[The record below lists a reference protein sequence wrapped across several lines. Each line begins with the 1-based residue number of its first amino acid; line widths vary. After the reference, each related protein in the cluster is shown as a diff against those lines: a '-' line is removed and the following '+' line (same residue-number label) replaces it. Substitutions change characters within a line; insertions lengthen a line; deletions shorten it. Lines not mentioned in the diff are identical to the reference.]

1 MIEDGPDRRTML
13 KLMLAAGVNMQLH
26 AEQATNVSPT
36 NSGSQDR
43 TYWLGMMQRVAEPV
57 LTAMQARRLRELMP
71 VEARLGE
78 VEERSKST
86 HLEAVGR
93 LLFGIA
99 PWLEHGPRDGSE
111 GALRERY
118 ATAARAGL
126 ESGADPASP
135 DYLRFGD
142 TRQSLV
148 DAAFLGLAILHA
160 PIELWS
166 KLTELCRSNLVR
178 GLKATR
184 SLTPNNNNWLLFVA
198 MVEATLRF
206 AGEQWEKERVD
217 HAIDQHE
224 KWYLGDGIYGDGPQF
239 HWDYYNSFVIHPFL
253 LKLFD
258 RITETDNRWLE
269 LRPKIE
275 ERAVRYAAIQERL
288 ISPEG
293 TFPAIG
299 RSLAYRCGA
308 FHLLAD
314 ISLRETLPHGVAPQQ
329 VRSALTAVIRRSLGA
344 PKTFDAH
351 GWLNLGFCGH
361 QPDVAETYISTG
373 SLYLCSAVFL
383 PLGLASTNA
392 FWTGPG
398 AEWSSRKAW
407 SGKDFAADHALTDF
421 PS

>member
-1 MIEDGPDRRTML
+1 
-13 KLMLAAGVNMQLH
+13 
-26 AEQATNVSPT
+26 
-36 NSGSQDR
+36 
-43 TYWLGMMQRVAEPV
+43 
-57 LTAMQARRLRELMP
+57 LTDQCKA
-71 VEARLGE
+71 
-78 VEERSKST
+78 
-86 HLEAVGR
+86 
-93 LLFGIA
+93 
-99 PWLEHGPRDGSE
+99 
-111 GALRERY
+111 
-118 ATAARAGL
+118 
-126 ESGADPASP
+126 
-135 DYLRFGD
+135 
-142 TRQSLV
+142 
-148 DAAFLGLAILHA
+148 
-160 PIELWS
+160 
-166 KLTELCRSNLVR
+166 NLVR

-258 RITETDNRWLE
+258 RITETDNRWAA

-344 PKTFDAH
+344 PQTFDAH
-351 GWLNLGFCGH
+351 GWLTLGFCGH

-383 PLGLASTNA
+383 PLGLAPASP

-398 AEWSSRKAW
+398 AEWSSRKVW
-407 SGKDFAADHALTDF
+407 SGKDFATDHALTDF